1 MKKNGFRTRMFGF
14 HKKDVLVEIA
24 RLSETIAEKDEEM
37 KALRQEVETTKAEL
51 VRANEEEKQKLADGL
66 MAAQRTAEQLV
77 AEAEEKAAAI
87 LADAEKAKVQILA
100 DAESAKTEVNDF
112 RRQVRDVLRTMDE
125 GLKHCAE

>member
-1 MKKNGFRTRMFGF
+1 MKKNGFRTRLFGF
-14 HKKDVLVEIA
+14 RKKDVLVEIA
-24 RLSETIAEKDEEM
+24 RLSEAIVAKDEEM
-37 KALRQEVETTKAEL
+37 KALREEVETTKAEL
-51 VRANEEEKQKLADGL
+51 TRAHEEEKQKLADGL
-66 MAAQRTAEQLV
+66 RAAQRTAEQLV

-87 LADAEKAKVQILA
+87 LADAEKAKTQILA

>member
-1 MKKNGFRTRMFGF
+1 MKKNGFRTRLFGF
-14 HKKDVLVEIA
+14 RKKDVLEEVA
-24 RLSETIAEKDEEM
+24 RLSEAIAQKDEEM
-37 KALRQEVETTKAEL
+37 KKLRDEVEATKADIA
-51 VRANEEEKQKLADGL
+51 RAQEEEKQKLADGFL
-66 MAAQRTAEQLV
+66 AVQRTADQML

-87 LADAEKAKVQILA
+87 LADAEKQKVQILA